1 MKIYMWWIFKFI
13 ALTGCITFSI
23 FLGLIPSIIVL
34 GIVAIKPVSILIGI
48 VIGYVSIPWNN
59 IKNKITNWV
68 FKKKENKFIK
78 KNDLK
83 VERKR
88 YEKQKVERKFENLN
102 NQIKELKQTL
112 EFQNKLLEINN
123 NEMPKINEQN
133 EMIKTFIL

>member
-1 MKIYMWWIFKFI
+1 MKIYMWWILKFM

-48 VIGYVSIPWNN
+48 VVGYIGIPWNN

-68 FKKKENKFIK
+68 FKRKENKFIK

-88 YEKQKVERKFENLN
+88 YEKQKLERKFLNLN
-102 NQIKELKQTL
+102 NQVKELKQTL
-112 EFQNKLLEINN
+112 EFQSKLLEINN
-123 NEMPKINEQN
+123 ENLRNNEQN
-133 EMIKTFIL
+133 KTIRTFIL

>member
-1 MKIYMWWIFKFI
+1 M

-23 FLGLIPSIIVL
+23 ILGLVPSIIVL
-34 GIVAIKPVSILIGI
+34 GIVAIKPLYILIGI

-59 IKNKITNWV
+59 LKNKITNWV
-68 FKKKENKFIK
+68 FNRKENKLIK

-88 YEKQKVERKFENLN
+88 YQKQKLERKFENLN
-102 NQIKELKQTL
+102 NQVKELKQTL

-123 NEMPKINEQN
+123 EKLKINEQN
-133 EMIKTFIL
+133 KTIKTFIL

>member
-1 MKIYMWWIFKFI
+1 M

-48 VIGYVSIPWNN
+48 VVGYIGIPWNN

-68 FKKKENKFIK
+68 FKRKENKFIK

-88 YEKQKVERKFENLN
+88 YEKQKLERKFLNLN
-102 NQIKELKQTL
+102 NQVKELKQTL
-112 EFQNKLLEINN
+112 EFQSKLLEINN
-123 NEMPKINEQN
+123 ENLRNNEQN
-133 EMIKTFIL
+133 KTIRTFIL

>member
-1 MKIYMWWIFKFI
+1 MKIYMWWILKFM

-34 GIVAIKPVSILIGI
+34 GIVVIKPVSILIGI
-48 VIGYVSIPWNN
+48 VVGYIGIPWNN
-59 IKNKITNWV
+59 IKTKITNWV
-68 FKKKENKFIK
+68 FKRKENKFSK

-88 YEKQKVERKFENLN
+88 YEKQKLERKFENLN
-102 NQIKELKQTL
+102 NQIKDLKQTL

-123 NEMPKINEQN
+123 ENSKINKQN
-133 EMIKTFIL
+133 KTIKMFIL

>member
-1 MKIYMWWIFKFI
+1 M

-34 GIVAIKPVSILIGI
+34 GIVAIKPVSILISI
-48 VIGYVSIPWNN
+48 VIGYVGIPWNN

-68 FKKKENKFIK
+68 FKRKENKLIK

-88 YEKQKVERKFENLN
+88 YEKQKLERKFENLN

-123 NEMPKINEQN
+123 EMPKISEQN
-133 EMIKTFIL
+133 KMIKTFIL

>member
-1 MKIYMWWIFKFI
+1 M

-48 VIGYVSIPWNN
+48 VIGYIGIPWNN

-68 FKKKENKFIK
+68 FKRKENKFIK

-88 YEKQKVERKFENLN
+88 YEKQKLERKFQNLN
-102 NQIKELKQTL
+102 NQVKELKQTL
-112 EFQNKLLEINN
+112 EFQSKLLEINN
-123 NEMPKINEQN
+123 ENLRNNEQN
-133 EMIKTFIL
+133 KTIRTFIL

>member
-1 MKIYMWWIFKFI
+1 MKIYMWWILKFM

-34 GIVAIKPVSILIGI
+34 GIVAIKPVSILISI
-48 VIGYVSIPWNN
+48 VIGYVGIPWNN

-68 FKKKENKFIK
+68 FKRKENKLIK

-88 YEKQKVERKFENLN
+88 YEKQKLERKFENLN

-123 NEMPKINEQN
+123 EMPKISEQN
-133 EMIKTFIL
+133 KMIKTFIL

>member
-1 MKIYMWWIFKFI
+1 MKIYMWWILKFI

-23 FLGLIPSIIVL
+23 FLGLVPSIILL
-34 GIVAIKPVSILIGI
+34 GIVAIKPLSILISI
-48 VIGYVSIPWNN
+48 VIGYVGIPWNN

-68 FKKKENKFIK
+68 FKRKENKLIK

-88 YEKQKVERKFENLN
+88 YEKQKLERKFENLN

-123 NEMPKINEQN
+123 EMPKISEQN
-133 EMIKTFIL
+133 KMIKTFIL

>member
-1 MKIYMWWIFKFI
+1 M

-48 VIGYVSIPWNN
+48 VVGYIGIPWNN

-68 FKKKENKFIK
+68 FKRKENKFIK

-88 YEKQKVERKFENLN
+88 YEKQKLERKFQNLN
-102 NQIKELKQTL
+102 NQVKELKQTL
-112 EFQNKLLEINN
+112 EFQSKLLEINN
-123 NEMPKINEQN
+123 ENLRNNEQN
-133 EMIKTFIL
+133 KTIRTFIL

>member
-1 MKIYMWWIFKFI
+1 MV
-13 ALTGCITFSI
+13 LTGCITFSI

-48 VIGYVSIPWNN
+48 VVGYIGIPWNN

-68 FKKKENKFIK
+68 FKRKENKFIK

-88 YEKQKVERKFENLN
+88 YEKQKLERKFLNLN
-102 NQIKELKQTL
+102 NQVKELKQTL
-112 EFQNKLLEINN
+112 EFQSKLLEINN
-123 NEMPKINEQN
+123 ENLRNNEQN
-133 EMIKTFIL
+133 KTIRTFIL

>member
-1 MKIYMWWIFKFI
+1 M

-48 VIGYVSIPWNN
+48 VVGYIGIPWNN

-68 FKKKENKFIK
+68 FKRKENKFIK

-88 YEKQKVERKFENLN
+88 YEKQKLERKFENLN
-102 NQIKELKQTL
+102 NQVKELKQTL
-112 EFQNKLLEINN
+112 EFQSKLLEINN
-123 NEMPKINEQN
+123 ENLRNNEQN
-133 EMIKTFIL
+133 KTIRTFIL

>member
-1 MKIYMWWIFKFI
+1 MWWILKFM

-48 VIGYVSIPWNN
+48 VVGYIGIPWNN

-68 FKKKENKFIK
+68 FKRKENKFIK

-88 YEKQKVERKFENLN
+88 YEKQKLERKFQNLN
-102 NQIKELKQTL
+102 NQVKELKQTL
-112 EFQNKLLEINN
+112 EFQSKLLEINN
-123 NEMPKINEQN
+123 ENLRNNEQN
-133 EMIKTFIL
+133 KTIRTFIL

>member
-1 MKIYMWWIFKFI
+1 MWWILKFM

-23 FLGLIPSIIVL
+23 FLGLFPSIILL
-34 GIVAIKPVSILIGI
+34 GIVAIKPLSILMGI

-59 IKNKITNWV
+59 LKNKITNWV

-88 YEKQKVERKFENLN
+88 YEKQKLERKFENLN
-102 NQIKELKQTL
+102 NQVKELKQTL

-123 NEMPKINEQN
+123 EMPKINEQN
-133 EMIKTFIL
+133 KTIRTFIL

>member
-1 MKIYMWWIFKFI
+1 MWWILKFM

-48 VIGYVSIPWNN
+48 VVGYIGIPWNN

-68 FKKKENKFIK
+68 FKRKENKFIK

-88 YEKQKVERKFENLN
+88 YEKQKLERKFQNLN
-102 NQIKELKQTL
+102 NQVKELKQTL
-112 EFQNKLLEINN
+112 KFQSKLLEINN
-123 NEMPKINEQN
+123 ENLRNNEQN
-133 EMIKTFIL
+133 KTIRTFIL

>member
-1 MKIYMWWIFKFI
+1 MKIYMWWILKFMV
-13 ALTGCITFSI
+13 LTGCITFSI

-48 VIGYVSIPWNN
+48 VVGYIGIPWNN

-68 FKKKENKFIK
+68 FKRKENKFIK

-88 YEKQKVERKFENLN
+88 YEKQKLERKFLNLN
-102 NQIKELKQTL
+102 NQVKELKQTL
-112 EFQNKLLEINN
+112 EFQSKLLEINN
-123 NEMPKINEQN
+123 ENLRNNEQN
-133 EMIKTFIL
+133 KTIRTFIL

>member
-1 MKIYMWWIFKFI
+1 MKIWILKFM

-23 FLGLIPSIIVL
+23 ILGLVPSIIVL
-34 GIVAIKPVSILIGI
+34 GIVAIKPLYILIGI

-59 IKNKITNWV
+59 LKNKITNWV
-68 FKKKENKFIK
+68 FNRKENKLIK

-88 YEKQKVERKFENLN
+88 YQKQKLERKFENLN
-102 NQIKELKQTL
+102 NQVKELKQTL

-123 NEMPKINEQN
+123 EKLKINEQN
-133 EMIKTFIL
+133 KTIKTFIL

>member
-1 MKIYMWWIFKFI
+1 MKIYMWWILKFM

-48 VIGYVSIPWNN
+48 VVGYIGIPWNN

-68 FKKKENKFIK
+68 FKRKENKFIK

-88 YEKQKVERKFENLN
+88 YEKQKLERKFENLN
-102 NQIKELKQTL
+102 NQVKELKQTL
-112 EFQNKLLEINN
+112 EFQSKLLEINN
-123 NEMPKINEQN
+123 ENLRNNEQN
-133 EMIKTFIL
+133 KTIRTFIL

>member
-1 MKIYMWWIFKFI
+1 MKIYMWWILKFM
-13 ALTGCITFSI
+13 ALTGCITLSI

-48 VIGYVSIPWNN
+48 VMGYIGIPWNN

-68 FKKKENKFIK
+68 FKRKENKFIK

-88 YEKQKVERKFENLN
+88 YEKQKLERKFQNLN
-102 NQIKELKQTL
+102 NQVKELKQTL
-112 EFQNKLLEINN
+112 EFQSKLLEINN
-123 NEMPKINEQN
+123 ENLRNNEQN
-133 EMIKTFIL
+133 KTIRTFIL

>member
-1 MKIYMWWIFKFI
+1 
-13 ALTGCITFSI
+13 
-23 FLGLIPSIIVL
+23 
-34 GIVAIKPVSILIGI
+34 
-48 VIGYVSIPWNN
+48 IPWNN

-68 FKKKENKFIK
+68 FKRKENKLIK

-88 YEKQKVERKFENLN
+88 YEKQKLERKFENLN

-123 NEMPKINEQN
+123 EMPKISEQN
-133 EMIKTFIL
+133 KMIKTFIL

>member
-1 MKIYMWWIFKFI
+1 MKIYMWWILKFM

-48 VIGYVSIPWNN
+48 VVGYIGIPWNN
-59 IKNKITNWV
+59 IKTKITNWV
-68 FKKKENKFIK
+68 FKRKENKFSK

-88 YEKQKVERKFENLN
+88 YEKQKLERKFENLN
-102 NQIKELKQTL
+102 NQIKDLKQTL

-123 NEMPKINEQN
+123 ENSKINKQN
-133 EMIKTFIL
+133 KTIKTFIL

>member
-1 MKIYMWWIFKFI
+1 M

-48 VIGYVSIPWNN
+48 VVGYIGIPWNN

-68 FKKKENKFIK
+68 FKRKENKFIK

-88 YEKQKVERKFENLN
+88 YEKQKLERKFQNLN
-102 NQIKELKQTL
+102 NQVKELKQTL
-112 EFQNKLLEINN
+112 KFQSKLLEINN
-123 NEMPKINEQN
+123 ENLRNNEQN
-133 EMIKTFIL
+133 KTIRTFIL

>member
-1 MKIYMWWIFKFI
+1 MKIYMWWILKFM

-48 VIGYVSIPWNN
+48 VVGYIGIPWNN

-68 FKKKENKFIK
+68 FKRKENKFIK

-83 VERKR
+83 VERKF
-88 YEKQKVERKFENLN
+88 QNLN
-102 NQIKELKQTL
+102 NQVKELKQTL
-112 EFQNKLLEINN
+112 EFQSKLLEINN
-123 NEMPKINEQN
+123 ENLRNNEQN
-133 EMIKTFIL
+133 KTIRTFIL

>member
-1 MKIYMWWIFKFI
+1 MKIYMWWILKFM

-48 VIGYVSIPWNN
+48 VVGYIGIPWNN

-68 FKKKENKFIK
+68 FKRKENKFIK

-88 YEKQKVERKFENLN
+88 YEKQKLERKFQNLN
-102 NQIKELKQTL
+102 NQVKELKQTL
-112 EFQNKLLEINN
+112 EFQSKLLEINN
-123 NEMPKINEQN
+123 ENLRNNEQN
-133 EMIKTFIL
+133 KTIRTFIL

>member
-1 MKIYMWWIFKFI
+1 M

-48 VIGYVSIPWNN
+48 VVGYIGIPWNN

-68 FKKKENKFIK
+68 FKRKENKFIK

-88 YEKQKVERKFENLN
+88 YEKKN
-102 NQIKELKQTL
+102 
-112 EFQNKLLEINN
+112 
-123 NEMPKINEQN
+123 
-133 EMIKTFIL
+133 